1 MKRFGRVRKMS
12 HRLSRT
18 AALTL
23 GCLGM
28 LLGGATNAAT
38 VTTTTE
44 PFRLSI
50 QHDDIRPSTGDETLT
65 YSDLWDGGADATV
78 TLAQEGV
85 PLAEGLTGEGERVWS
100 VARNGTYTLTHT
112 TYTNGV
118 VGKVET
124 ATFVVTGRDVP
135 FGAADVAVSGY
146 TGVYDGQPHG
156 IGVTVAEGIAGAA
169 KRYATHPSA
178 VFMEEPPTLTDVG
191 SLTVWCE
198 ISAPGYITQTNS
210 ATVIVTPRPIMLS
223 SKSATKVY
231 DGMPLTAHE
240 VVVGGNG
247 FVDGEGV
254 AYAFAGSQT
263 VVGTSE
269 NTFTYNLNGNTK
281 AGNYEIATVNGS
293 LTVTK
298 ASIGGGEGGGD
309 EPGDGGVPDG
319 GLSKFDAAFVYDGA
333 GHTIDT
339 NTLAVAFGAAMI
351 GENTVEYAAGGSQ
364 SPATVSGAMNCVPP
378 CFTNAG
384 EYVVWYRVTNPNYED
399 FVHRAKVT
407 IAKRPVTLTSGT
419 KLDFVYDGQPHVCPH
434 FIKSGQD
441 FVSGEGVTASNW
453 ATVTTVSEG
462 EVANTFDYA
471 PLDGTDLGN
480 YELTIVT
487 GRIAVITAPIPVG
500 PSGVV
505 TAVGYTN
512 VYDGLVHGVD
522 VSVAG
527 LLTVPTVQYRT
538 DEADAW
544 ADASPVY
551 SNVCDTQVWYR
562 VSAPNYEP
570 VVGAV
575 GIRVAPR
582 PVTLTSK
589 SAAKVYDG
597 TPLTAHEVA
606 VGGDGF
612 TDGEGAAYAF
622 TGSQT
627 TVGTS
632 ENTFTYALNGKTSA
646 GNYEITTVNGTLTVT
661 KASIGGGDGGGG
673 EPGSGEV
680 PEGGLSKFDA
690 AFVYDG
696 EGHTIN
702 TNALQAAFG
711 AVMIGENTVEYA
723 EGGSQSPATVSGAM
737 NCVPPCFTNAGE
749 YVVWYRVTN
758 PNYEDFVHRAKVTI
772 TKRPV
777 TLTSGTKLDFVYDG
791 QPHACPHFI
800 KSGQG
805 FVAGEGIETFNWATV
820 TCVDEGEV
828 PNTFTYATQEGTDLA
843 NYAVT
848 VVTGKIAVVKATYDM
863 TNVAWNYAG
872 PFTYD
877 GTTKCVELAGL
888 PEGVSAVYTDNEKSA
903 AGTYVAKAT
912 FAYDAVNHH
921 APAVA
926 DCVWEIAKAPVG
938 PGGGVEPGDGEV
950 PEGGLSRF
958 DMVAMYDG
966 TGHTVDTNGL
976 VAAFS
981 VVMGGGETWVDY
993 GYAAAGAATGVEQI
1007 DTWSGEPPVYTN
1019 AGEYVVWYK
1028 VTNPNYEDFVH
1039 RAKVTIAKRPV
1050 TLTSG
1055 TKLDF
1060 VYDGQPHAFP
1070 HFIKSGQDFVEGE
1083 GIVASNWATVTRVDE
1098 GEVANTFD
1106 NTAQEGTDLANYE
1119 IAVVTGR
1126 IAVVTAPIPI
1136 GPGGAIT
1143 AVGYTNVYDGAAHG
1157 VAVSVAGLLTTPTVQ
1172 YRADEADAWTDVSP
1186 VFGDVCGTQVWYRVS
1201 APNYAPVVGSVGVRI
1216 TPRPVTLTSKSATKV
1231 YDGMPLTAHEVVVG
1245 GDGFVG
1251 DEGAAYAFA
1260 GSQTVVG
1267 TSENTF
1273 TYTLNEK
1280 TAAGNYNITVENG
1293 SLTVTKASIG
1303 GGEGDGNEPGD
1314 GGVPE
1319 GGLSKF
1325 DAAFV
1330 YDGAGHTIDT
1340 NTLAVAFGAAMIGE
1354 NTVEYAAGG
1363 SQSPA
1368 TVSGAMNCVPPCFTN
1383 AGEYV
1388 VWYRVTNPNYED
1400 FVHRAKVTITKR
1412 PVTLTSGTK
1421 LDFVYDGQPHA
1432 FPHFIKSGQD
1442 FVEGEGIVASN
1453 WATVTR
1459 VDEGEVANTFD
1470 NTAQEG
1476 TDLANYEIAVV
1487 TGRIAVVTA
1496 PIPIGPGGA
1505 ITAIGYTNVYD
1516 GAAHGVAVSAN
1527 GLLTVPMVQYRTD
1540 EADAWADVPPRFD
1553 NVCDT
1558 QVWYRVSAPNYA
1570 PVVGSV
1576 GVRIAPRPVTLMSR
1590 NLTKSYDGTPL
1601 TLTAADITVSGIV
1614 DGESLVYSDFAT
1626 RTEVGRTSATFSYA
1640 AGVNTSLSNYEITP
1654 VYGLLTVT
1662 QSATE
1667 ITVTAKSG
1675 SWAYDGQPH
1684 TLHGYDA
1691 TNRDVLQP
1699 GDELVVAFDAAS
1711 VVTTPVDGAAGDGR
1725 VENRI
1730 VGVRVMRGDLDVS
1743 ANYTLAFYSGTLTVT
1758 KRPVTLTSKSATK
1771 VYDGTPLTA
1780 HEATVGGDGFVGGD
1794 GVTYTF
1800 TGSQTVKGTSKNTF
1814 AYVLRDGTNAAFY
1827 DITKVEGDLEVMAAD
1842 ITQGDDADWQ
1852 IVLGPALTYTG
1863 SEQVQVLVSA
1873 TYKGLPLDYVVTGNA
1888 QTDVGTYQMTLT
1900 GQGNFTGEKT
1910 VDWSI
1915 SPKPLTL
1922 TAGGGSKVYDGTA
1935 LAVGTVTA
1943 EGFVTGEGADFTCV
1957 GSQKDVGHSANE
1969 VDTIR
1974 WNANTKDSNYVVT
1987 KVLGTLTITPRQ
1999 VTLTSKDGTK
2009 VYDGTPLTVH
2019 EVAVGGGGFV
2029 EGEGA
2034 TYVFTGEQTAVGTSE
2049 NTFTYTL
2056 DGNTKVGNYEIFTV
2070 NGTLIVT
2077 KANIGDGDDD
2087 EPGDGDVP
2095 DGGLSKFD
2103 AAFVY
2108 DGAGHTV
2115 DTNTLVEAF
2124 VAALPGAGEIRV
2136 NYGYAVDGTAAT
2148 EQEQVADWREVA
2160 PVYTNAGEYVVWYRV
2175 TNPNYEDFVH
2185 RAKVTVSKR
2194 PVTLTSGAKTD
2205 FVYDG
2210 TAHSY
2215 PYIEVSGQGFVAGEG
2230 VTTSNWATV
2239 TRVAEGEVANTFD
2252 YAPLEGTDFAN
2263 YAITIVTGRIAVVAA
2278 PIPVGLGGAI
2288 VASGYTN
2295 VYDGAAHG
2303 VAVSASGLLTTPTV
2317 QYRTDEADAWTD
2329 ALPTFGDVCDTQVWY
2344 RISAP
2349 NYTPVVGSVGV
2360 RIAPR
2365 PVTLMSRSLTKSY
2378 DGTPLILTAA
2388 DITVSGIV
2396 DGESLVYSDFATRTE
2411 VGRTSATFS
2420 YAAGVN
2426 TSLSN
2431 YEITPAYGMLTVT
2444 KAVIGGGGE
2453 EPGDGEIPDGGFSK
2467 FDATSE
2473 YDGEGHTI
2481 DTNALVAAFT
2491 AAIGGESAVE
2501 YAEGGAQFTT
2511 TVLGAMNCVPPCFTN
2526 AGEYVVW
2533 YRVTN
2538 SNYEDFIHQAKV
2550 TITPRDITK
2559 ATIAPIPDVT
2569 FANRPVMPLP
2579 IVIDQTPSIIKA
2591 SDYVVSYRDNDR
2603 PGTATV
2609 TVTGTGNYRG
2619 TKSAT
2624 FVINPVPVLYAALRG
2639 TLAWK
2644 LNTGTGCYTAQL
2656 KLTCTNGFDQGI
2668 SDLKFIYQDRRD
2680 GAKIMSGLWDSSARA
2695 YRPTV
2700 SIDGT
2705 TYRFVDLDAARI
2717 TGQNVTALYGVRD
2730 IAQSIGMIPSA
2741 ECAIELFVGNLST
2754 PISDIGYVVWKSNGM
2769 CCTLPVSA
2777 AGGSQGMAV
2786 GEAMLK
2792 AVRMAASVPLPG
2804 VPLSLSAL
2812 NTSFALGVVVDPASS
2827 PYCRLTDFT
2836 VSATNL
2842 AGRIEVGKENHGIE
2856 TKGVLGT
2863 NACVIFLGAKNLADG
2878 FTELGRVSV
2887 DDGGAFRFALRD
2899 KGCHFFRVRIEIK
2912 NVVE

>member
-1 MKRFGRVRKMS
+1 MS

-38 VTTTTE
+38 VATTTE

-50 QHDDIRPSTGDETLT
+50 QHDDIRPSTGDETLA

-178 VFMEEPPTLTDVG
+178 VFMEEPPILTDVG

-210 ATVIVTPRPIMLS
+210 ATVIVTPRPIMLT

-240 VVVGGNG
+240 VVVGGDG

-254 AYAFAGSQT
+254 TYAFAGSQT

-269 NTFTYNLNGNTK
+269 NTFIYNLNGNAK
-281 AGNYEIATVNGS
+281 ADNYEITTVNGT

-298 ASIGGGEGGGD
+298 ASIGGGEGGG
-309 EPGDGGVPDG
+309 EPGEGDVPDG
-319 GLSKFDAAFVYDGA
+319 GLSKFDAAVVYDGA

-339 NTLAVAFGAAMI
+339 NALQAAFGAALI
-351 GENTVEYAAGGSQ
+351 GESAVEYAAGGSQ
-364 SPATVSGAMNCVPP
+364 SPATVSGAMNSIPP

-407 IAKRPVTLTSGT
+407 ISPRPVTLTSGT
-419 KLDFVYDGQPHVCPH
+419 KLDFVYDGQPHACPH
-434 FIKSGQD
+434 FIKSGQN
-441 FVSGEGVTASNW
+441 FVSGDGVTASNW
-453 ATVTTVSEG
+453 ATVTTVAEG

-471 PLDGTDLGN
+471 PLDWTDLGN

-500 PSGVV
+500 PGGVV

-575 GIRVAPR
+575 GIRIAPR

-589 SAAKVYDG
+589 SATKVYDG

-612 TDGEGAAYAF
+612 ADGVGAAYAF
-622 TGSQT
+622 TGEQT
-627 TVGTS
+627 AVGTS
-632 ENTFTYALNGKTSA
+632 ENNFTYALNGNMKA
-646 GNYEITTVNGTLTVT
+646 DNYAITMVNGTLTVT
-661 KASIGGGDGGGG
+661 KASIGGGEGDGG
-673 EPGSGEV
+673 EPGDGEV
-680 PEGGLSKFDA
+680 PDGGLSKFDV

-696 EGHTIN
+696 AGHSID
-702 TNALQAAFG
+702 TNALVAAFD
-711 AVMIGENTVEYA
+711 AAMTGESAVEYA
-723 EGGSQSPATVSGAM
+723 AGGSQSPATVSDAM

-800 KSGQG
+800 KSGQD
-805 FVAGEGIETFNWATV
+805 FVAGEGVEAFNWATV

-828 PNTFTYATQEGTDLA
+828 ANTFTYA
-843 NYAVT
+843 
-848 VVTGKIAVVKATYDM
+848 
-863 TNVAWNYAG
+863 
-872 PFTYD
+872 
-877 GTTKCVELAGL
+877 
-888 PEGVSAVYTDNEKSA
+888 
-903 AGTYVAKAT
+903 
-912 FAYDAVNHH
+912 
-921 APAVA
+921 
-926 DCVWEIAKAPVG
+926 
-938 PGGGVEPGDGEV
+938 
-950 PEGGLSRF
+950 
-958 DMVAMYDG
+958 
-966 TGHTVDTNGL
+966 
-976 VAAFS
+976 
-981 VVMGGGETWVDY
+981 
-993 GYAAAGAATGVEQI
+993 
-1007 DTWSGEPPVYTN
+1007 
-1019 AGEYVVWYK
+1019 
-1028 VTNPNYEDFVH
+1028 
-1039 RAKVTIAKRPV
+1039 
-1050 TLTSG
+1050 
-1055 TKLDF
+1055 
-1060 VYDGQPHAFP
+1060 
-1070 HFIKSGQDFVEGE
+1070 
-1083 GIVASNWATVTRVDE
+1083 
-1098 GEVANTFD
+1098 
-1106 NTAQEGTDLANYE
+1106 AQEGTDLANYVVT
-1119 IAVVTGR
+1119 VVTGR

-1143 AVGYTNVYDGAAHG
+1143 AV
-1157 VAVSVAGLLTTPTVQ
+1157 
-1172 YRADEADAWTDVSP
+1172 
-1186 VFGDVCGTQVWYRVS
+1186 
-1201 APNYAPVVGSVGVRI
+1201 
-1216 TPRPVTLTSKSATKV
+1216 
-1231 YDGMPLTAHEVVVG
+1231 
-1245 GDGFVG
+1245 
-1251 DEGAAYAFA
+1251 
-1260 GSQTVVG
+1260 
-1267 TSENTF
+1267 
-1273 TYTLNEK
+1273 
-1280 TAAGNYNITVENG
+1280 
-1293 SLTVTKASIG
+1293 
-1303 GGEGDGNEPGD
+1303 
-1314 GGVPE
+1314 
-1319 GGLSKF
+1319 
-1325 DAAFV
+1325 
-1330 YDGAGHTIDT
+1330 
-1340 NTLAVAFGAAMIGE
+1340 
-1354 NTVEYAAGG
+1354 
-1363 SQSPA
+1363 
-1368 TVSGAMNCVPPCFTN
+1368 
-1383 AGEYV
+1383 
-1388 VWYRVTNPNYED
+1388 
-1400 FVHRAKVTITKR
+1400 
-1412 PVTLTSGTK
+1412 
-1421 LDFVYDGQPHA
+1421 
-1432 FPHFIKSGQD
+1432 
-1442 FVEGEGIVASN
+1442 
-1453 WATVTR
+1453 
-1459 VDEGEVANTFD
+1459 
-1470 NTAQEG
+1470 
-1476 TDLANYEIAVV
+1476 
-1487 TGRIAVVTA
+1487 
-1496 PIPIGPGGA
+1496 
-1505 ITAIGYTNVYD
+1505 GYTNVYD

-1601 TLTAADITVSGIV
+1601 TLTAVDITVSGIV

-1684 TLHGYDA
+1684 TLHEYDA

-1711 VVTTPVDGAAGDGR
+1711 VVTTPVNGAAGDGR

-1814 AYVLRDGTNAAFY
+1814 AYVLRGGTNAAFY

-1900 GQGNFTGEKT
+1900 GQGNFMGEKT

-1974 WNANTKDSNYVVT
+1974 WNANTKDSNYLVT

-2239 TRVAEGEVANTFD
+2239 TCVAEGEVANTFD

-2378 DGTPLILTAA
+2378 DGTPLMLTAA
-2388 DITVSGIV
+2388 DITDSGIV
-2396 DGESLVYSDFATRTE
+2396 DGESLVCSDFASRID
-2411 VGRTSATFS
+2411 VGQTSATFS
-2420 YAAGVN
+2420 YAAGAN
-2426 TSLSN
+2426 TSLAN

-2501 YAEGGAQFTT
+2501 YAEGGAQFTA
-2511 TVLGAMNCVPPCFTN
+2511 TVLGSMNCVPPCFTN

-2609 TVTGTGNYRG
+2609 TLTGTGNYRG

-2705 TYRFVDLDAARI
+2705 TYRFVDLDTARI

-2863 NACVIFLGAKNLADG
+2863 NACVILLGAKNLADG

-2899 KGCHFFRVRIEIK
+2899 KGCHFFRVRIEIE

>member
-1 MKRFGRVRKMS
+1 MKGFGRVRKMS

-210 ATVIVTPRPIMLS
+210 ATVIVTPRPIMLT

-240 VVVGGNG
+240 VVVGGDG

-575 GIRVAPR
+575 GIRIAPR

-589 SAAKVYDG
+589 SATKVYDG

-612 TDGEGAAYAF
+612 ADGVGAAYAF
-622 TGSQT
+622 TGEQT
-627 TVGTS
+627 AVGTS
-632 ENTFTYALNGKTSA
+632 ENTFTYALNGNMKA
-646 GNYEITTVNGTLTVT
+646 DNYAITMVNGTLTVT
-661 KASIGGGDGGGG
+661 KASIGGGEGDGG
-673 EPGSGEV
+673 
-680 PEGGLSKFDA
+680 
-690 AFVYDG
+690 
-696 EGHTIN
+696 
-702 TNALQAAFG
+702 
-711 AVMIGENTVEYA
+711 
-723 EGGSQSPATVSGAM
+723 
-737 NCVPPCFTNAGE
+737 
-749 YVVWYRVTN
+749 
-758 PNYEDFVHRAKVTI
+758 
-772 TKRPV
+772 
-777 TLTSGTKLDFVYDG
+777 
-791 QPHACPHFI
+791 
-800 KSGQG
+800 
-805 FVAGEGIETFNWATV
+805 
-820 TCVDEGEV
+820 
-828 PNTFTYATQEGTDLA
+828 
-843 NYAVT
+843 
-848 VVTGKIAVVKATYDM
+848 
-863 TNVAWNYAG
+863 
-872 PFTYD
+872 
-877 GTTKCVELAGL
+877 
-888 PEGVSAVYTDNEKSA
+888 
-903 AGTYVAKAT
+903 
-912 FAYDAVNHH
+912 
-921 APAVA
+921 
-926 DCVWEIAKAPVG
+926 
-938 PGGGVEPGDGEV
+938 EPGDGEV
-950 PEGGLSRF
+950 P
-958 DMVAMYDG
+958 D
-966 TGHTVDTNGL
+966 
-976 VAAFS
+976 
-981 VVMGGGETWVDY
+981 
-993 GYAAAGAATGVEQI
+993 
-1007 DTWSGEPPVYTN
+1007 
-1019 AGEYVVWYK
+1019 
-1028 VTNPNYEDFVH
+1028 
-1039 RAKVTIAKRPV
+1039 
-1050 TLTSG
+1050 
-1055 TKLDF
+1055 
-1060 VYDGQPHAFP
+1060 
-1070 HFIKSGQDFVEGE
+1070 
-1083 GIVASNWATVTRVDE
+1083 
-1098 GEVANTFD
+1098 
-1106 NTAQEGTDLANYE
+1106 
-1119 IAVVTGR
+1119 
-1126 IAVVTAPIPI
+1126 
-1136 GPGGAIT
+1136 
-1143 AVGYTNVYDGAAHG
+1143 
-1157 VAVSVAGLLTTPTVQ
+1157 
-1172 YRADEADAWTDVSP
+1172 
-1186 VFGDVCGTQVWYRVS
+1186 
-1201 APNYAPVVGSVGVRI
+1201 
-1216 TPRPVTLTSKSATKV
+1216 
-1231 YDGMPLTAHEVVVG
+1231 
-1245 GDGFVG
+1245 
-1251 DEGAAYAFA
+1251 
-1260 GSQTVVG
+1260 
-1267 TSENTF
+1267 
-1273 TYTLNEK
+1273 
-1280 TAAGNYNITVENG
+1280 
-1293 SLTVTKASIG
+1293 
-1303 GGEGDGNEPGD
+1303 
-1314 GGVPE
+1314 

-1330 YDGAGHTIDT
+1330 YDGAGHSIDT
-1340 NTLAVAFGAAMIGE
+1340 NALVAAFDAAMTGE
-1354 NTVEYAAGG
+1354 SAVEYVAGG

-1400 FVHRAKVTITKR
+1400 FVHAAKVTITKR

-1470 NTAQEG
+1470 YVAQEG
-1476 TDLANYEIAVV
+1476 TDLANYEITVVTGRIAVVAASIPVGPSGAITAVGYTNVYDGAAHGVAVSAAGLLMTPTVQYRAREADAWADASPVFRDVCDTQVWYRVSAPNYAPVVGSVGVRITPRPVTLASKSATKVYDGTPLTAHVVTVGGDGFVDGEGATYAFTGSQTIVGTSENTFTYTLNENTSVDNYEISMVNGTLTVTKANIGGGEGGGDEPGDGGVPDGGLSKFDAAFVYDGAGHTIDTNALVVAFGAAMIGENTVEYAAGGSQSPATVPGAMNCVPPCFTNAGEYVVWYKVTNPNYEDFVHRAKVTISPRPVTLTSGTKLDFVYDGQPHAFPHFIKSGHDFVEGEGIEAFNWATVTCVDEGEVANTFTYAAQEGTDLSNYVVTVV

-1505 ITAIGYTNVYD
+1505 ITAVGYTNVYD

-1684 TLHGYDA
+1684 TLHEYDA

-1711 VVTTPVDGAAGDGR
+1711 VVTTPVDGTAGDGR

-2148 EQEQVADWREVA
+2148 EQGQVADWREVA

-2609 TVTGTGNYRG
+2609 TLTGTGNYRG

-2863 NACVIFLGAKNLADG
+2863 NACVILLGAKNLADG

>member
-1 MKRFGRVRKMS
+1 MKGFGRVRKMS

-210 ATVIVTPRPIMLS
+210 ATVIVTPRPIMLT

-339 NTLAVAFGAAMI
+339 NALVVAFGAAMI

-575 GIRVAPR
+575 GIRIAPR

-589 SAAKVYDG
+589 SATKVYDG

-612 TDGEGAAYAF
+612 ADGVGAAYAF
-622 TGSQT
+622 TGEQT
-627 TVGTS
+627 AVGTS
-632 ENTFTYALNGKTSA
+632 ENTFTYALNGNMKA
-646 GNYEITTVNGTLTVT
+646 DNYAITMVNGTLTVT
-661 KASIGGGDGGGG
+661 KASIGGGEGDGG
-673 EPGSGEV
+673 EPGDGEV
-680 PEGGLSKFDA
+680 PDGGLSKFDA

-696 EGHTIN
+696 AGHSID
-702 TNALQAAFG
+702 TNALVAAFD
-711 AVMIGENTVEYA
+711 AAMTGESAVEYVA
-723 EGGSQSPATVSGAM
+723 GGSQSPATVSGAM

-749 YVVWYRVTN
+749 YVVWYR
-758 PNYEDFVHRAKVTI
+758 
-772 TKRPV
+772 
-777 TLTSGTKLDFVYDG
+777 
-791 QPHACPHFI
+791 
-800 KSGQG
+800 
-805 FVAGEGIETFNWATV
+805 
-820 TCVDEGEV
+820 
-828 PNTFTYATQEGTDLA
+828 
-843 NYAVT
+843 
-848 VVTGKIAVVKATYDM
+848 
-863 TNVAWNYAG
+863 
-872 PFTYD
+872 
-877 GTTKCVELAGL
+877 
-888 PEGVSAVYTDNEKSA
+888 
-903 AGTYVAKAT
+903 
-912 FAYDAVNHH
+912 
-921 APAVA
+921 
-926 DCVWEIAKAPVG
+926 
-938 PGGGVEPGDGEV
+938 
-950 PEGGLSRF
+950 
-958 DMVAMYDG
+958 
-966 TGHTVDTNGL
+966 
-976 VAAFS
+976 
-981 VVMGGGETWVDY
+981 
-993 GYAAAGAATGVEQI
+993 
-1007 DTWSGEPPVYTN
+1007 
-1019 AGEYVVWYK
+1019 

-1106 NTAQEGTDLANYE
+1106 YVAQEGTDLANYE
-1119 IAVVTGR
+1119 ITVVTGR
-1126 IAVVTAPIPI
+1126 IAVVAASIPV
-1136 GPGGAIT
+1136 GPSGAIT

-1157 VAVSVAGLLTTPTVQ
+1157 VAVSAAGLLMTPTVQ
-1172 YRADEADAWTDVSP
+1172 YRAREADAWADASP
-1186 VFGDVCGTQVWYRVS
+1186 VFRDVCDTQVWYRVS

-1216 TPRPVTLTSKSATKV
+1216 TPRPVTLASKSATKV
-1231 YDGMPLTAHEVVVG
+1231 YDGTPLTAHVVTVG
-1245 GDGFVG
+1245 GDGFVDG
-1251 DEGAAYAFA
+1251 EGATYAFT
-1260 GSQTVVG
+1260 GSQTIVG

-1273 TYTLNEK
+1273 TYTLNEN
-1280 TAAGNYNITVENG
+1280 TSVDNYEISMVNG
-1293 SLTVTKASIG
+1293 TLTVTKANIG
-1303 GGEGDGNEPGD
+1303 GGEGGGDEPGD
-1314 GGVPE
+1314 GGVPD

-1340 NTLAVAFGAAMIGE
+1340 NALVVAFGAAMIGE

-1368 TVSGAMNCVPPCFTN
+1368 TVPGAMNCVPPCFTN

-1388 VWYRVTNPNYED
+1388 VWYKVTNPNYED
-1400 FVHRAKVTITKR
+1400 FVHRAKVTISPR

-1432 FPHFIKSGQD
+1432 FPHFIKSGHD
-1442 FVEGEGIVASN
+1442 FVEGEGIEAFN
-1453 WATVTR
+1453 WATVTC
-1459 VDEGEVANTFD
+1459 VDEGEVANTF
-1470 NTAQEG
+1470 TYAAQEG
-1476 TDLANYEIAVV
+1476 TDLSNYVVTVV

-1505 ITAIGYTNVYD
+1505 ITAVGYTNVYD

-1684 TLHGYDA
+1684 TLHEYDA

-1711 VVTTPVDGAAGDGR
+1711 VVTTPVDGTAGDGR

-2009 VYDGTPLTVH
+2009 VYDGTPLTVQA
-2019 EVAVGGGGFV
+2019 VAVGGGGFV

-2148 EQEQVADWREVA
+2148 EQGQVADWREVA

-2388 DITVSGIV
+2388 DITDSGIV
-2396 DGESLVYSDFATRTE
+2396 DGESLVCSDFASRID
-2411 VGRTSATFS
+2411 VGQTSATFS
-2420 YAAGVN
+2420 YAAGAN
-2426 TSLSN
+2426 TSLAN

-2609 TVTGTGNYRG
+2609 TLTGTGNYRG

-2863 NACVIFLGAKNLADG
+2863 NACVILLGAKNLADG

>member
-1 MKRFGRVRKMS
+1 MKGFGRVRKMS

-210 ATVIVTPRPIMLS
+210 ATVIVTPRPIMLT

-399 FVHRAKVT
+399 FVHAAKVT
-407 IAKRPVTLTSGT
+407 ITKRPVTLTSGT

-575 GIRVAPR
+575 GIRIAPR

-589 SAAKVYDG
+589 SATKVYDG

-612 TDGEGAAYAF
+612 ADGVGAAYAF
-622 TGSQT
+622 TGEQT
-627 TVGTS
+627 AVGTS
-632 ENTFTYALNGKTSA
+632 ENTFTYALNGNMKA
-646 GNYEITTVNGTLTVT
+646 DNYAITMVNGTLTVT
-661 KASIGGGDGGGG
+661 KASIGGGEGDGG
-673 EPGSGEV
+673 
-680 PEGGLSKFDA
+680 
-690 AFVYDG
+690 
-696 EGHTIN
+696 
-702 TNALQAAFG
+702 
-711 AVMIGENTVEYA
+711 
-723 EGGSQSPATVSGAM
+723 
-737 NCVPPCFTNAGE
+737 
-749 YVVWYRVTN
+749 
-758 PNYEDFVHRAKVTI
+758 
-772 TKRPV
+772 
-777 TLTSGTKLDFVYDG
+777 
-791 QPHACPHFI
+791 
-800 KSGQG
+800 
-805 FVAGEGIETFNWATV
+805 
-820 TCVDEGEV
+820 
-828 PNTFTYATQEGTDLA
+828 
-843 NYAVT
+843 
-848 VVTGKIAVVKATYDM
+848 
-863 TNVAWNYAG
+863 
-872 PFTYD
+872 
-877 GTTKCVELAGL
+877 
-888 PEGVSAVYTDNEKSA
+888 
-903 AGTYVAKAT
+903 
-912 FAYDAVNHH
+912 
-921 APAVA
+921 
-926 DCVWEIAKAPVG
+926 
-938 PGGGVEPGDGEV
+938 EPGDGEV
-950 PEGGLSRF
+950 P
-958 DMVAMYDG
+958 D
-966 TGHTVDTNGL
+966 
-976 VAAFS
+976 
-981 VVMGGGETWVDY
+981 
-993 GYAAAGAATGVEQI
+993 
-1007 DTWSGEPPVYTN
+1007 
-1019 AGEYVVWYK
+1019 
-1028 VTNPNYEDFVH
+1028 
-1039 RAKVTIAKRPV
+1039 
-1050 TLTSG
+1050 
-1055 TKLDF
+1055 
-1060 VYDGQPHAFP
+1060 
-1070 HFIKSGQDFVEGE
+1070 
-1083 GIVASNWATVTRVDE
+1083 
-1098 GEVANTFD
+1098 
-1106 NTAQEGTDLANYE
+1106 
-1119 IAVVTGR
+1119 
-1126 IAVVTAPIPI
+1126 
-1136 GPGGAIT
+1136 
-1143 AVGYTNVYDGAAHG
+1143 
-1157 VAVSVAGLLTTPTVQ
+1157 
-1172 YRADEADAWTDVSP
+1172 
-1186 VFGDVCGTQVWYRVS
+1186 
-1201 APNYAPVVGSVGVRI
+1201 
-1216 TPRPVTLTSKSATKV
+1216 
-1231 YDGMPLTAHEVVVG
+1231 
-1245 GDGFVG
+1245 
-1251 DEGAAYAFA
+1251 
-1260 GSQTVVG
+1260 
-1267 TSENTF
+1267 
-1273 TYTLNEK
+1273 
-1280 TAAGNYNITVENG
+1280 
-1293 SLTVTKASIG
+1293 
-1303 GGEGDGNEPGD
+1303 
-1314 GGVPE
+1314 

-1330 YDGAGHTIDT
+1330 YDGAGHSIDT
-1340 NTLAVAFGAAMIGE
+1340 NALVAAFDAAMTGE
-1354 NTVEYAAGG
+1354 SAVEYVAGG

-1400 FVHRAKVTITKR
+1400 FVHAAKVTITKR

-1470 NTAQEG
+1470 YVAQEG
-1476 TDLANYEIAVV
+1476 TDLANYEITVVTGRIAVVAASIPVGPSGAITAVGYTNVYDGAAHGVAVSAAGLLMTPTVQYRAREADAWADASPVFRDVCDTQVWYRVSAPNYAPVVGSVGVRITPRPVTLASKSATKVYDGTPLTAHVVTVGGDGFVDGEGATYAFTGSQTIVGTSENTFTYTLNENTSVDNYEISMVNGTLTVTKANIGGGEGGGDEPGDGGVPDGGLSKFDAAFVYDGAGHTIDTNTLAVAFGAAMIGENTVEYAAGGSQSPATVPGAMNCVPPCFTNAGEYVVWYKVTNPNYEDFVHRAKVTISPRPVTLTSGTKLDFVYDGQPHAFPHFIKSGHDFVEGEGIEAFNWATVTCVDEGEVANTFTYAAQEGTDLSNYVVTVV

-1505 ITAIGYTNVYD
+1505 ITAVGYTNVYD

-1684 TLHGYDA
+1684 TLHEYDA

-1711 VVTTPVDGAAGDGR
+1711 VVTTPVDGTAGDGR

-2009 VYDGTPLTVH
+2009 VYDGTPLTVQA
-2019 EVAVGGGGFV
+2019 VAVGGGGFV

-2148 EQEQVADWREVA
+2148 EQGQVADWREVA

-2388 DITVSGIV
+2388 DITDSGIV
-2396 DGESLVYSDFATRTE
+2396 DGESLVCSDFASRID
-2411 VGRTSATFS
+2411 VGQTSATFS
-2420 YAAGVN
+2420 YAAGAN
-2426 TSLSN
+2426 TSLAN

-2609 TVTGTGNYRG
+2609 TLTGTGNYRG

-2863 NACVIFLGAKNLADG
+2863 NACVILLGAKNLADG

>member
-1 MKRFGRVRKMS
+1 MKGFGRVRKMS

-210 ATVIVTPRPIMLS
+210 ATVIVTPRPIMLT

-575 GIRVAPR
+575 GIRIAPR

-589 SAAKVYDG
+589 SATKVYDG

-612 TDGEGAAYAF
+612 ADGVGAAYAF
-622 TGSQT
+622 TGEQT
-627 TVGTS
+627 AVGTS
-632 ENTFTYALNGKTSA
+632 ENTFTYALNGNMKA
-646 GNYEITTVNGTLTVT
+646 DNYAITMVNGTLTVT
-661 KASIGGGDGGGG
+661 KASIGGGEGDGG
-673 EPGSGEV
+673 
-680 PEGGLSKFDA
+680 
-690 AFVYDG
+690 
-696 EGHTIN
+696 
-702 TNALQAAFG
+702 
-711 AVMIGENTVEYA
+711 
-723 EGGSQSPATVSGAM
+723 
-737 NCVPPCFTNAGE
+737 
-749 YVVWYRVTN
+749 
-758 PNYEDFVHRAKVTI
+758 
-772 TKRPV
+772 
-777 TLTSGTKLDFVYDG
+777 
-791 QPHACPHFI
+791 
-800 KSGQG
+800 
-805 FVAGEGIETFNWATV
+805 
-820 TCVDEGEV
+820 
-828 PNTFTYATQEGTDLA
+828 
-843 NYAVT
+843 
-848 VVTGKIAVVKATYDM
+848 
-863 TNVAWNYAG
+863 
-872 PFTYD
+872 
-877 GTTKCVELAGL
+877 
-888 PEGVSAVYTDNEKSA
+888 
-903 AGTYVAKAT
+903 
-912 FAYDAVNHH
+912 
-921 APAVA
+921 
-926 DCVWEIAKAPVG
+926 
-938 PGGGVEPGDGEV
+938 EPGDGEV
-950 PEGGLSRF
+950 P
-958 DMVAMYDG
+958 D
-966 TGHTVDTNGL
+966 
-976 VAAFS
+976 
-981 VVMGGGETWVDY
+981 
-993 GYAAAGAATGVEQI
+993 
-1007 DTWSGEPPVYTN
+1007 
-1019 AGEYVVWYK
+1019 
-1028 VTNPNYEDFVH
+1028 
-1039 RAKVTIAKRPV
+1039 
-1050 TLTSG
+1050 
-1055 TKLDF
+1055 
-1060 VYDGQPHAFP
+1060 
-1070 HFIKSGQDFVEGE
+1070 
-1083 GIVASNWATVTRVDE
+1083 
-1098 GEVANTFD
+1098 
-1106 NTAQEGTDLANYE
+1106 
-1119 IAVVTGR
+1119 
-1126 IAVVTAPIPI
+1126 
-1136 GPGGAIT
+1136 
-1143 AVGYTNVYDGAAHG
+1143 
-1157 VAVSVAGLLTTPTVQ
+1157 
-1172 YRADEADAWTDVSP
+1172 
-1186 VFGDVCGTQVWYRVS
+1186 
-1201 APNYAPVVGSVGVRI
+1201 
-1216 TPRPVTLTSKSATKV
+1216 
-1231 YDGMPLTAHEVVVG
+1231 
-1245 GDGFVG
+1245 
-1251 DEGAAYAFA
+1251 
-1260 GSQTVVG
+1260 
-1267 TSENTF
+1267 
-1273 TYTLNEK
+1273 
-1280 TAAGNYNITVENG
+1280 
-1293 SLTVTKASIG
+1293 
-1303 GGEGDGNEPGD
+1303 
-1314 GGVPE
+1314 

-1330 YDGAGHTIDT
+1330 YDGAGHSIDT
-1340 NTLAVAFGAAMIGE
+1340 NALVAAFDAAMTGE
-1354 NTVEYAAGG
+1354 SAVEYVAGG

-1400 FVHRAKVTITKR
+1400 FVHAAKVTITKR

-1470 NTAQEG
+1470 YVAQEG
-1476 TDLANYEIAVV
+1476 TDLANYEITVVTGRIAVVAASIPVGPSGAITAVGYTNVYDGAAHGVAVSAAGLLMTPTVQYRAREADAWADASPVFRDVCDTQVWYRVSAPNYAPVVGSVGVRITPRPVTLASKSATKVYDGTPLTAHVVTVGGDGFVDGEGATYAFTGSQTIVGTSENTFTYTLNENTSVDNYEISMVNGTLTVTKANIGGGEGGGDEPGDGGVPDGGLSKFDAAFVYDGAGHTIDTNALVVAFGAAMIGENTVEYAAGGSQSPATVPGAMNCVPPCFTNAGEYVVWYKVTNPNYEDFVHRAKVTISPRPVTLTSGTKLDFVYDGQPHAFPHFIKSGHDFVEGEGIEAFNWATVTCVDEGEVANTFTYAAQEGTDLSNYVVTVV

-1505 ITAIGYTNVYD
+1505 ITAVGYTNVYD

-1684 TLHGYDA
+1684 TLHEYDA

-1711 VVTTPVDGAAGDGR
+1711 VVTTPVDGTAGDGR

-2009 VYDGTPLTVH
+2009 VYDGTPLTVQA
-2019 EVAVGGGGFV
+2019 VAVGGGGFV

-2148 EQEQVADWREVA
+2148 EQGQVADWREVA

-2388 DITVSGIV
+2388 DITDSGIV
-2396 DGESLVYSDFATRTE
+2396 DGESLVCSDFASRID
-2411 VGRTSATFS
+2411 VGQTSATFS
-2420 YAAGVN
+2420 YAAGAN
-2426 TSLSN
+2426 TSLAN

-2609 TVTGTGNYRG
+2609 TLTGTGNYRG

-2863 NACVIFLGAKNLADG
+2863 NACVILLGAKNLADG

>member
-1 MKRFGRVRKMS
+1 MKGFGRVRKMS

-156 IGVTVAEGIAGAA
+156 IGMTVAEGIAGAA

-210 ATVIVTPRPIMLS
+210 ATVIVTPRPIMLT

-575 GIRVAPR
+575 GIRIAPR

-589 SAAKVYDG
+589 SATKVYDG

-612 TDGEGAAYAF
+612 ADGVGAAYAF
-622 TGSQT
+622 TGEQT
-627 TVGTS
+627 AVGTS
-632 ENTFTYALNGKTSA
+632 ENTFTYALNGNMKA
-646 GNYEITTVNGTLTVT
+646 DNYAITMVNGTLTVT
-661 KASIGGGDGGGG
+661 KASIGGGEGDGG
-673 EPGSGEV
+673 
-680 PEGGLSKFDA
+680 
-690 AFVYDG
+690 
-696 EGHTIN
+696 
-702 TNALQAAFG
+702 
-711 AVMIGENTVEYA
+711 
-723 EGGSQSPATVSGAM
+723 
-737 NCVPPCFTNAGE
+737 
-749 YVVWYRVTN
+749 
-758 PNYEDFVHRAKVTI
+758 
-772 TKRPV
+772 
-777 TLTSGTKLDFVYDG
+777 
-791 QPHACPHFI
+791 
-800 KSGQG
+800 
-805 FVAGEGIETFNWATV
+805 
-820 TCVDEGEV
+820 
-828 PNTFTYATQEGTDLA
+828 
-843 NYAVT
+843 
-848 VVTGKIAVVKATYDM
+848 
-863 TNVAWNYAG
+863 
-872 PFTYD
+872 
-877 GTTKCVELAGL
+877 
-888 PEGVSAVYTDNEKSA
+888 
-903 AGTYVAKAT
+903 
-912 FAYDAVNHH
+912 
-921 APAVA
+921 
-926 DCVWEIAKAPVG
+926 
-938 PGGGVEPGDGEV
+938 EPGDGEV
-950 PEGGLSRF
+950 P
-958 DMVAMYDG
+958 D
-966 TGHTVDTNGL
+966 
-976 VAAFS
+976 
-981 VVMGGGETWVDY
+981 
-993 GYAAAGAATGVEQI
+993 
-1007 DTWSGEPPVYTN
+1007 
-1019 AGEYVVWYK
+1019 
-1028 VTNPNYEDFVH
+1028 
-1039 RAKVTIAKRPV
+1039 
-1050 TLTSG
+1050 
-1055 TKLDF
+1055 
-1060 VYDGQPHAFP
+1060 
-1070 HFIKSGQDFVEGE
+1070 
-1083 GIVASNWATVTRVDE
+1083 
-1098 GEVANTFD
+1098 
-1106 NTAQEGTDLANYE
+1106 
-1119 IAVVTGR
+1119 
-1126 IAVVTAPIPI
+1126 
-1136 GPGGAIT
+1136 
-1143 AVGYTNVYDGAAHG
+1143 
-1157 VAVSVAGLLTTPTVQ
+1157 
-1172 YRADEADAWTDVSP
+1172 
-1186 VFGDVCGTQVWYRVS
+1186 
-1201 APNYAPVVGSVGVRI
+1201 
-1216 TPRPVTLTSKSATKV
+1216 
-1231 YDGMPLTAHEVVVG
+1231 
-1245 GDGFVG
+1245 
-1251 DEGAAYAFA
+1251 
-1260 GSQTVVG
+1260 
-1267 TSENTF
+1267 
-1273 TYTLNEK
+1273 
-1280 TAAGNYNITVENG
+1280 
-1293 SLTVTKASIG
+1293 
-1303 GGEGDGNEPGD
+1303 
-1314 GGVPE
+1314 

-1330 YDGAGHTIDT
+1330 YDGAGHSIDT
-1340 NTLAVAFGAAMIGE
+1340 NALVAAFDAAMTGE
-1354 NTVEYAAGG
+1354 SAVEYVAGG

-1400 FVHRAKVTITKR
+1400 FVHAAKVTITKR

-1470 NTAQEG
+1470 YVAQEG
-1476 TDLANYEIAVV
+1476 TDLANYEITVVTGRIAVVAASIPVGPSGAITAVGYTNVYDGAAHGVAVSAAGLLMTPTVQYRAREADAWADASPVFRDVCDTQVWYRVSAPNYAPVVGSVGVRITPRPVTLASKSATKVYDGTPLTAHVVTVGGDGFVDGEGATYAFTGSQTIVGTSENTFTYTLNENTSVDNYEISMVNGTLTVTKANIGGGEGGGDEPGDGGVPDGGLSKFDAAFVYDGAGHTIDTNALVVAFGAAMIGENTVEYAAGGSQSPATVPGAMNCVPPCFTNAGEYVVWYKVTNPNYEDFVHRAKVTISPRPVTLTSGTKLDFVYDGQPHAFPHFIKSGHGFVEGEGIEAFNWATVTCVDEGEVANTFTYAAQEGTDLSNYVVTVV

-1505 ITAIGYTNVYD
+1505 ITAVGYTNVYD

-1684 TLHGYDA
+1684 TLHEYDA

-1711 VVTTPVDGAAGDGR
+1711 VVTTPVDGTAGDGR

-2009 VYDGTPLTVH
+2009 VYDGTPLTVQA
-2019 EVAVGGGGFV
+2019 VAVGGGGFV

-2148 EQEQVADWREVA
+2148 EQGQVADWREVA

-2388 DITVSGIV
+2388 DITDSGIV
-2396 DGESLVYSDFATRTE
+2396 DGESLVCSDFASRID
-2411 VGRTSATFS
+2411 VGQTSATFS
-2420 YAAGVN
+2420 YAAGAN
-2426 TSLSN
+2426 TSLAN

-2609 TVTGTGNYRG
+2609 TLTGTGNYRG

-2863 NACVIFLGAKNLADG
+2863 NACVILLGAKNLADG